1 MTQVYPFPEAAL
13 DDLPVFPLPDAT
25 LFPGSMMPLHVFE
38 GRYRQMVRRAIA
50 THRCIAVARLLE
62 PARQLADDVPFES
75 CAGLGV
81 IVQAVEL
88 PDGRFHLLLQGKA
101 RVRLTELPFSP
112 PFRRAKAVVTP
123 TVDDVASSE
132 LQAIDVLIEG
142 YLGALRRL
150 NPNLEIEL
158 PPREDD
164 HEAYLDALAT
174 VLPMEA
180 NERQRVLAAES
191 LAERA
196 SLLLTT
202 LATEHAEVTAVM
214 TGNLSNL
221 RTSFASL
228 PAAAG
233 ATKPTP
239 RELSSAPASHPRTTH
254 GGSPRGR
261 ESGRDRSAA

>member
-1 MTQVYPFPEAAL
+1 MTTTTMSQAHPFPEEAL

-25 LFPGSMMPLHVFE
+25 LFPGSVMPLHIFE

-50 THRCIAVARLLE
+50 THRCIAIARLLE
-62 PARQLADDVPFES
+62 PARQLADDVPFAP

-101 RVRLTELPFSP
+101 RVLLTELPFSP
-112 PFRRAKAVVTP
+112 PFRRARAVVATSI
-123 TVDDVASSE
+123 DDVEPAE
-132 LQAIDVLIEG
+132 LTAIDVLIEG
-142 YLGALRRL
+142 YLAALRRL
-150 NPNLEIEL
+150 NPNLEIDL

-174 VLPMEA
+174 VLPMAA
-180 NERQRVLAAES
+180 NDRQRVLSAER

-202 LATEHAEVTAVM
+202 LAAEHAEVTAVID
-214 TGNLSNL
+214 GNRSN
-221 RTSFASL
+221 
-228 PAAAG
+228 
-233 ATKPTP
+233 
-239 RELSSAPASHPRTTH
+239 
-254 GGSPRGR
+254 
-261 ESGRDRSAA
+261 